1 MHIFD
6 DLFYNT
12 NKGARDL
19 YDFLKVKYTNK
30 FKSVEDVRIFD
41 EYTQDFDYLADE
53 IDKFLIN
60 ICQDI
65 YDNKDK
71 VKEILDKWVIS
82 F

>member
-71 VKEILDKWVIS
+71 VKEILDK
-82 F
+82 